1 MAKIEE
7 RLLHRESQHAR
18 PLLASWTPGA
28 FVFKS
33 LNTTGAINMGNAA
46 DYPVKPLILVAG
58 DNGAN
63 KAMVM
68 ELIGKLGFDSVRY
81 ANTHA

>member
-1 MAKIEE
+1 
-7 RLLHRESQHAR
+7 
-18 PLLASWTPGA
+18 
-28 FVFKS
+28 
-33 LNTTGAINMGNAA
+33 
-46 DYPVKPLILVAG
+46 VKPLILVAG

-63 KAMVM
+63 KAVVM